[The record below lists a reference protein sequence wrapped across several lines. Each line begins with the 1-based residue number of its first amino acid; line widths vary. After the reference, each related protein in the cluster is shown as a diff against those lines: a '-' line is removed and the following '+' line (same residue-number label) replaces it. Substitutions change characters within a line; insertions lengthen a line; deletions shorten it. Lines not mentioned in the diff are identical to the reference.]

1 MQAVPS
7 FMDVNLLRG
16 IELTSSSTIWTVGVL
31 AVLTAVVAAVL
42 LPWTLPAATG
52 DKPSEAPDVPE
63 AAEKPAPVSPTIR
76 HVLRTV
82 GRYTARTIMVGT
94 PVLLVVVLGGLL
106 INLPMH
112 YVRTLGD
119 VIEAAGYA
127 PPADLPPFLT
137 YLRTHYRHMPSQ
149 AQQELVA
156 AFERIAKKYDLT
168 PHHAGPAPGQDET
181 TDFTPRRHT

>member
-1 MQAVPS
+1 
-7 FMDVNLLRG
+7 MDVNLLRG

-63 AAEKPAPVSPTIR
+63 AAEKPASVSPTVR

-82 GRYTARTIMVGT
+82 GRYTARTVMVGT

-119 VIEAAGYA
+119 VIEDDIG
-127 PPADLPPFLT
+127 
-137 YLRTHYRHMPSQ
+137 
-149 AQQELVA
+149 
-156 AFERIAKKYDLT
+156 
-168 PHHAGPAPGQDET
+168 
-181 TDFTPRRHT
+181 